1 MMETLEVIGVD
12 PQEEAEVDGAAKLDP
27 AAPASKE
34 QTPESSST
42 PQSTPNPTARKGT
55 YASITA
61 GPHPSTNVST
71 SEKAQKK
78 RKTLTPEQKKQLEKV
93 QAEQEAVRKERVAA
107 LSQKLLDKI
116 SVWAETDRSEQVT
129 DAFKRKLQVHFS

>member
-1 MMETLEVIGVD
+1 METLEVIGVE
-12 PQEEAEVDGAAKLDP
+12 PQEEAEVDGSAKPDP
-27 AAPASKE
+27 AAPASNE

-42 PQSTPNPTARKGT
+42 PQSTSNPTGRKGT

-61 GPHPSTNVST
+61 GPHPSTNVSN

-78 RKTLTPEQKKQLEKV
+78 RKQLTPEQKKQLEKV
-93 QAEQEAVRKERVAA
+93 QAEQQAIRNERVAA

-129 DAFKRKLQVHFS
+129 EAFKRKLQVPFS